1 MASNL
6 IGRNVTLDAGKSVSV
21 TASNLAA
28 VDNINL
34 TARDGDVAVVDGK
47 NQSTSWYYKKQT
59 GFGLGGGGSFT
70 SFYGTEGKKEQSA
83 GSTSKGSS
91 LAAGQDITLTASR
104 DAAIVGSS
112 LNAGNNVTINAGRD
126 ANILGGA
133 NTSSHSK
140 EKFASGFGVEG
151 ILGLDKTSFFMG
163 YQETAKGNAKA
174 NTQNA
179 ASQITANNDIT
190 VNAGQ
195 NVNMSGSRL
204 AAAQDLNMA
213 AGKDI
218 NLLQATDTASA
229 SAYEKTLRAGLS
241 LTLEQNLTSNAQ
253 KLYTSVK
260 DINNASGPVDGVGKA
275 NTVIKSGESLAG
287 SQASASLSL
296 GVDSS
301 WKSSESHSSTAVPDE
316 LSAGRDMALAAG
328 QDLTM
333 QGTQAQAGRDMTL
346 TAGRDLDIHAAESSA
361 GSSSDGGSFGAGA
374 GVKATAGT
382 KGWGI
387 SPSVNLQLAGNQAD
401 NDAHKYINAKILAGE
416 KLTTV
421 SGQDTTV
428 AGANLTGK
436 DVDMTVGRN
445 LTVVSKQD
453 TSSSSSSSY
462 NVGGG
467 MTMGYGAAWD
477 TGSENLI
484 SQAGSLASAG
494 AGLAGGGELLDQAS
508 SLLDAGSMAAGDG
521 HIPPKTNHNE
531 NYNASLSGTIS
542 EGHSKLVGEQ
552 TSILGSNSVNI
563 YTEGNT
569 HVAGAIIAALNDN
582 LKLDTGTLT
591 YENLVGKTSQ
601 SSTTAGI
608 DWKYSPEQKENET
621 SKDVTS
627 NIPGSQNPP
636 STSNGTSN
644 NEQPSYQKE
653 AEKKNEAQE
662 KYKNLPSWIGS
673 LFAASDKASSQWND
687 IQKTIMFS
695 PGKFSHNYTESSQT
709 AYATIGKGEIIVRN
723 NLGQSLEGLN
733 RDPSQ
738 ALKTEQTANVNIDW
752 KPAFSYIDNFLNG
765 WGWPSGITGT
775 ADFLAD
781 PKTFLNKLQ
790 DKLAQ
795 GIPLLKRP
803 KNQQPESS
811 NQPTSAPQTAAQH

>member
-1 MASNL
+1 
-6 IGRNVTLDAGKSVSV
+6 
-21 TASNLAA
+21 
-28 VDNINL
+28 
-34 TARDGDVAVVDGK
+34 
-47 NQSTSWYYKKQT
+47 
-59 GFGLGGGGSFT
+59 
-70 SFYGTEGKKEQSA
+70 
-83 GSTSKGSS
+83 
-91 LAAGQDITLTASR
+91 
-104 DAAIVGSS
+104 
-112 LNAGNNVTINAGRD
+112 
-126 ANILGGA
+126 
-133 NTSSHSK
+133 
-140 EKFASGFGVEG
+140 
-151 ILGLDKTSFFMG
+151 
-163 YQETAKGNAKA
+163 
-174 NTQNA
+174 
-179 ASQITANNDIT
+179 
-190 VNAGQ
+190 
-195 NVNMSGSRL
+195 
-204 AAAQDLNMA
+204 MA

-346 TAGRDLDIHAAESSA
+346 AAGRDLDIHAAESSA

-445 LTVVSKQD
+445 LTVASKQD

-591 YENLVGKTSQ
+591 YENLVGKTTQ

-608 DWKYSPEQKENET
+608 DWKYSPEQK
-621 SKDVTS
+621 KDKGNTGNDNTQGGASEEGKTNPQSGQSGASSEQIV
-627 NIPGSQNPP
+627 SQK
-636 STSNGTSN
+636 TE
-644 NEQPSYQKE
+644 EQKLTDD
-653 AEKKNEAQE
+653 KKKDQAE
-662 KYKNLPSWIGS
+662 KYKNVPSWM
-673 LFAASDKASSQWND
+673 ASIFTAEDDAKEWWGAT
-687 IQKTIMFS
+687 QKNIMFS
-695 PGKFSHNYTESSQT
+695 PGKFAHSYTESIQT
-709 AYATIGKGEIIVRN
+709 AYATIGKGEIIVRDN
-723 NLGQSLEGLN
+723 PGQSLDGLN

-752 KPAFSYIDNFLNG
+752 KPAFSYVNTVLDG
-765 WGWPSGITGT
+765 WGVPSILTGT
-775 ADFLAD
+775 FNFFDD
-781 PKTFLNKLQ
+781 PKIFLNKLQ
-790 DKLAQ
+790 DNLAKS
-795 GIPLLKRP
+795 IPLLKRP
-803 KNQQPESS
+803 KQNGDNTALPDTQTPS
-811 NQPTSAPQTAAQH
+811 PTSMPPTPDAQARTQR